1 MPATPPPK
9 GIYVPV
15 PTFFVSPSASNYN
28 TSAPPLDLTTQTKHA
43 IHLAKCGIRGLVV
56 LGSTGEAIMVTN
68 SERTTLLTHLRQEL
82 EKAGFK
88 DYPLIAGT
96 ATQSI
101 AETVQTLKEA
111 KEAGSQW
118 GLVLA
123 PGYFAPMVSQEGLVA
138 WYSAVADAS
147 PMPVMMQVC
156 RIIHTVVG
164 VRWSTALT
172 MEDQISLPRRVK

>member
-1 MPATPPPK
+1 M
-9 GIYVPV
+9 PV

-28 TSAPPLDLTTQTKHA
+28 TFAPPLDLTTQTKHA

>member
-1 MPATPPPK
+1 MAATPPPK

-15 PTFFVSPSASNYN
+15 PTFFVSQSATNYN
-28 TSAPPLDLTTQTKHA
+28 SSAPPLDLTTQAKHA

-56 LGSTGEAIMVTN
+56 LGSTGEAIMITN
-68 SERTTLLTHLRQEL
+68 SERTTLLKHLREEL

-88 DYPLIAGT
+88 DYPIIAGT

-101 AETVQTLKEA
+101 AETVQLLAAA

-138 WYSAVADAS
+138 WYSAIADQS
-147 PMPVMMQVC
+147 PIPVMMY
-156 RIIHTVVG
+156 VG
-164 VRWSTALT
+164 GLAKHILGAETQWV
-172 MEDQISLPRRVK
+172 